1 MGESEEGS
9 GEGRG
14 REEVKRMGGRW
25 WLVIE
30 SRDIRLHGLLTSAT
44 MVRVDPV
51 VAEASPFLRTYL
63 PSRRVHN
70 SVCILYKWLFTDRVW
85 M

>member
-1 MGESEEGS
+1 MGEFEEGS
-9 GEGRG
+9 GEGG
-14 REEVKRMGGRW
+14 REEVKRMGRRW

-44 MVRVDPV
+44 IVRVDP

-63 PSRRVHN
+63 SSRRVHN